1 MQIISKQTCV
11 FVLPNVVANYI
22 ARSSQG
28 GVLSVSRIFHAQLL
42 WRQPGHGGKEI
53 TSLAWSH
60 DGELLASSGE
70 DGMIRVWQAATGR
83 CLSFCQQANV
93 TRLQWSSAGTL
104 AAACESGIIHLLPMA
119 AFAHSAA
126 A

>member
-1 MQIISKQTCV
+1 MIFPQQTRIA
-11 FVLPNVVANYI
+11 LPNLVASYL

-28 GVLSVSRIFHAQLL
+28 GLLSVSRIFQTQLL
-42 WRQPGHGGKEI
+42 WQVLAHQGKEI

-70 DGMIRVWQAATGR
+70 DGMIRIWQAATGR
-83 CLSFCQQANV
+83 CLSFCQQAEV
-93 TRLQWSSAGTL
+93 RRLQWSSSGTL
-104 AAACESGIIHLLPMA
+104 AAACDGGVIRLLPMA
-119 AFAHSAA
+119 ALLQAA